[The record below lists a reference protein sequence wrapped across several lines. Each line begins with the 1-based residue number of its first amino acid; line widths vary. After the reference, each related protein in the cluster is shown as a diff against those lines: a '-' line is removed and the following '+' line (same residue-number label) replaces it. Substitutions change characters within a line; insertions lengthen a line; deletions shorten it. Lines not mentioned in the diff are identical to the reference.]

1 MCLHPRVLTLS
12 LPWTSYAVI
21 DKMFT
26 ICIYRVL
33 YNFLLKVRLLANAY
47 KVLKSSILGQLN
59 LFQTIFG

>member
-26 ICIYRVL
+26 ICIYIYRVL
-33 YNFLLKVRLLANAY
+33 YNFLLKVRLLA